1 MAEMVFPAHPLM
13 GDLAREPLVVDGAGE
28 IDLGERPGL
37 GIELDPDAVKR
48 YRVG

>member
-1 MAEMVFPAHPLM
+1 MVFPAHPLM
-13 GDLAREPLVVDGAGE
+13 GDLVCEPLVVDGAGE

>member
-1 MAEMVFPAHPLM
+1 V
-13 GDLAREPLVVDGAGE
+13 REPLVVDGTGE